1 MAQQS
6 FTLATNMVRTNSGGA
21 QGTIDLFVSQ
31 NIQNNNN
38 LPNCRLVVIYDDI
51 SPDNSLNAQKTF
63 GLTAVL
69 EALLDGKWFPVAY
82 QFEPFQNPDNG
93 RQRIIVMQQDVQS
106 FDAGIDDVV
115 YVAESTVARIS
126 RQQGKAAATMRVR
139 IILREN
145 DANNVGAFS
154 SVSLTVFGELYDA
167 A

>member
-6 FTLATNMVRTNSGGA
+6 FTLATNLVRASSA
-21 QGTIDLFVSQ
+21 VEGTSDLFVSSP
-31 NIQNNNN
+31 IQNNNN
-38 LPNCRLVVIYDDI
+38 LPNCRLVVVYDNI
-51 SPDNSLNAQKTF
+51 TPDNSLNAQKTF

-93 RQRIIVMQQDVQS
+93 KQRIIVMQQDVQS

-115 YVAESTVARIS
+115 YVADATVARIS
-126 RQQGKAAATMRVR
+126 RQQGKATGTMRVR

-145 DANNVGAFS
+145 DADNVGAFS
-154 SVSLTVFGELYDA
+154 SVSLTIFGEFYDA

>member
-6 FTLATNMVRTNSGGA
+6 FTLATNLARTSSNA
-21 QGTIDLFVSQ
+21 AGTSDLFVSS

-38 LPNCRLVVIYDDI
+38 LPNCSVVISYDGI
-51 SPDNSLNAQKTF
+51 TPNNTLNVQKTF

-82 QFEPFQNPDNG
+82 QFEPYRNPDNG
-93 RQRIIVMQQDVQS
+93 KQRILVMQQDVQS

-126 RQQGKAAATMRVR
+126 RQQGKAAGTMRVR
-139 IILREN
+139 VILREN
-145 DANNVGAFS
+145 DVNAEGAFS
-154 SVSLTVFGELYDA
+154 SVNLTIFGELYDA